1 MSTKLDDYY
10 NKFNEDKRL
19 NSRHGQVEY
28 RVTMEYIHRYLKPA
42 DRILDVGAATGRY
55 SIPLF
60 EEGFDVTAVEP
71 VQHNLGRLKAKKP
84 ELPAFKGD
92 ARKLKRFPDES
103 FDMVLLFGPLYHLIR
118 YEDKL
123 LAMKEAKR
131 VTKRGGLILAA
142 YVMNEYSILTYGFRE
157 QHILEIREQGKV
169 DAAWRVRPGA
179 EDLYDYVRLED
190 LDRLNTDAGVERI
203 CIFSPDGPANYM
215 RRELN
220 RLTEEEFDAFI
231 RYQMS
236 VAERPDLLGAGGH
249 LVDVLRVPDT
259 YQSRQTE
266 M

>member
-1 MSTKLDDYY
+1 MTAKLDAYY
-10 NKFNEDKRL
+10 NKFNEEKRL

-28 RVTMEYIHRYLKPA
+28 QVSMSYIHRYLKPG
-42 DRILDVGAATGRY
+42 DRILDIGAATGRY

-60 EEGFDVTAVEP
+60 EEGYSVTAVEP

-84 ELPAFKGD
+84 ELPAYKGD

-103 FDMVLLFGPLYHLIR
+103 FDLVLLFGPMYHLIDDR
-118 YEDKL
+118 DKL
-123 LAMKEAKR
+123 LALKEAKR
-131 VTKRGGLILAA
+131 VAKKGGLVLAA

-157 QHILEIREQGKV
+157 QHILEIQEQGKI
-169 DAAWRVRPGA
+169 DDSWRVKPDQ

-190 LDRLNTDAGVERI
+190 INRLNEAAGMERI
-203 CIFSPDGPANYM
+203 CIFSPDGPANHM

-220 RLTEEEFDAFI
+220 RLTEEEFRAFI

-249 LVDVLRVPDT
+249 LVDVLRKN
-259 YQSRQTE
+259 
-266 M
+266 